1 MVDTKEAE
9 SAQKFIDIKEVRNGT
24 LVLKGGGIRK
34 ILMVTGTNF
43 EMKSEE
49 EQGIILNTFQN
60 FLNSLNFNLQIF
72 IHSRKLNIEAYL
84 ESLNE
89 RLAQETNE
97 LLKNQI
103 TEYREFIRSFVEQN
117 TIMTKS
123 YFVVVPFDS
132 IQLPGGVESGAG
144 KLLGLFSKKK
154 PSAGSDGKS
163 AAEQTLDEKIQQL
176 DQRASQ
182 VVAGLNQIGLRAI
195 PLNDEEIIELFY
207 NLYNPESVEKASLN
221 IAKPENTKEVKA
233 N

>member
-1 MVDTKEAE
+1 MPDIKAAE
-9 SAQKFIDIKEVRNGT
+9 SAQKFIEIKEVRNGT
-24 LVLKGGGIRK
+24 LILKGGGLRK

-49 EQGIILNTFQN
+49 EQTIILNTFQA
-60 FLNSLNFNLQIF
+60 FLNSLSFNLQIF
-72 IHSRKLNIEAYL
+72 IHSRKLNIDAYL

-89 RLAQETNE
+89 RLGTETNE

-123 YFVVVPFDS
+123 YFVAVPFDS
-132 IQLPGGVESGAG
+132 VQLPGGVEGGAG
-144 KLLGLFSKKK
+144 KIFGLFKKK
-154 PSAGSDGKS
+154 TVGEGEGKS
-163 AAEQTLDEKIQQL
+163 AAEQTLEEKFQQL
-176 DQRASQ
+176 DQRVSQ
-182 VVAGLNQIGLRAI
+182 VTAELNQIGLRAV

-221 IAKPENTKEVKA
+221 IAKPENIKENQA
-233 N
+233 S